1 MTAPLEMRYRRLLAV
16 YPAEHRRAYEEEMVG
31 VLMAGAEPGQRRPAL
46 ADAADLL
53 WSGLVARL
61 GRGAQGLRRS
71 AWRDAAAVAGLISVV
86 LLAAVACRRL
96 VVGLTYFLRYDDP
109 MRFLGLDGGLL
120 LDAAAR
126 SVAWVAVIGAL
137 LLAARRTA
145 IALTVVALLVEL
157 AAIAVWLP
165 GQEFRVIQMSWAPAL
180 ALLTLALLVLSRRRR
195 PATTVLDRRGRALIA
210 VGLALAA
217 AGTVLMQFWTL
228 PMQIFGLFRVT
239 EGLLLIAGAFLLA
252 GLWRIA
258 GPVRRRTLVLLAP
271 VLAVPVAQRL
281 VEQVIGIE
289 LARSVTPGM
298 VLTDLLLIITV
309 PLLAF
314 ATAAAALH
322 VRENYTV
329 SLRVEGREETIG

>member
-1 MTAPLEMRYRRLLAV
+1 MTAPLEIRYRRLLAV

-61 GRGAQGLRRS
+61 GRGASGLRS
-71 AWRDAAAVAGLISVV
+71 TAWREAAAVAGLIGVV

-96 VVGLTYFLRYDDP
+96 ISGLTYFFRYDDP

-126 SVAWVAVIGAL
+126 SVAWVAVLVAV

-145 IALTVVALLVEL
+145 VALTVVALLVEV

-165 GQEFRVIQMSWAPAL
+165 GQEFRLVRMSWAPAL
-180 ALLTLALLVLSRRRR
+180 ALITLALLVLSRSSR
-195 PATTVLDRRGRALIA
+195 PVTAILDRRGGALITA
-210 VGLALAA
+210 GLALAG
-217 AGTVLMQFWTL
+217 AGTVLTQFWMVPAQFL
-228 PMQIFGLFRVT
+228 GLITVP
-239 EGLLLIAGAFLLA
+239 GLLLLTAAVFLLA
-252 GLWRIA
+252 GLWRIP
-258 GPVRRRTLVLLAP
+258 GPVRRRTLVLLAA
-271 VLAVPVAQRL
+271 VLAVPAAQLLAER
-281 VEQVIGIE
+281 VIGIE
-289 LARSVTPGM
+289 LALFLTPGM
-298 VLTDLLLIITV
+298 VLTTLALIIAV

-314 ATAAAALH
+314 ATAAGALR
-322 VRENYTV
+322 VRE
-329 SLRVEGREETIG
+329 SGKGAE